1 MAEAIEDEHEIQK
14 RERRHAI
21 IRQNSD
27 TSGTEDDIPWDW
39 KNDSDE
45 DFDKLTEKF
54 VDQFRKATEKN
65 HHFIENSGILVKSKQ
80 AVVIN
85 RKGSQQQSL
94 SENTPSSLSL
104 CKSVPSYSALKD
116 QLSSHEQNL
125 PDSDCIKIQTNTVKP
140 ASVLCS
146 DKQDNNDSGLSV
158 DGSSEELEVEAADA
172 LCDGLFEVDDIC
184 KDSDPEEDIISKFS
198 FDAQPDLEGHPGP
211 SPSVILQAL
220 TMSNANDGINLER
233 LETIGDSFLKYAI
246 TTYLYCTYDNI
257 HEGKLSH
264 LRSKQVSAIT
274 GLSGCTYRK
283 SKWQVRLVVLALV
296 SIKVTVFWN
305 VLTYSL
311 VDRHPVVEGTMILQN
326 VRNSKVLTKMYI
338 LEDLNFRQHPHENCN
353 SHET

>member
-1 MAEAIEDEHEIQK
+1 VAEAIEDEQEIQK
-14 RERRHAI
+14 RERRHTI

-45 DFDKLTEKF
+45 DFDKLTEKY

-65 HHFIENSGILVKSKQ
+65 LHFIENSGILIKSKQ

-94 SENTPSSLSL
+94 SENAPSSLSM
-104 CKSVPSYSALKD
+104 CKSVPSHSALKD

-125 PDSDCIKIQTNTVKP
+125 PDSECIKIQNNAVKP
-140 ASVLCS
+140 AVLCP

-158 DGSSEELEVEAADA
+158 DGSSEEMEVEAADA

-274 GLSGCTYRK
+274 GLCGCTYRK
-283 SKWQVRLVVLALV
+283 SKWQVGLVVLALV
-296 SIKVTVFWN
+296 SIKVAVFWN
-305 VLTYSL
+305 VMTYSL
-311 VDRHPVVEGTMILQN
+311 VDRHHVDEGAVILQN
-326 VRNSKVLTKMYI
+326 VRNYKVLTKVYI
-338 LEDLNFRQHPHENCN
+338 LEDLDFRQHPCENHN
-353 SHET
+353 SHKT